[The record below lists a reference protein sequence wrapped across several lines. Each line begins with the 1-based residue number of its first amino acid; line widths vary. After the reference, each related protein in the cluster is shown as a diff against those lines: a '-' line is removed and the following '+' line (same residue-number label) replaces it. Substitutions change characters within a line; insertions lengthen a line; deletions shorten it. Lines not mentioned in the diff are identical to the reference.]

1 MTLLDFDAAQAQL
14 AARGRAP
21 TTHEILALADL
32 DGRVLAE
39 DILATLDLPPA
50 DNSAMDGY
58 ALRAADATAAGT
70 VLPVQQRCFAG
81 QAPDPLQPGQA
92 TRLFTGSVIPA
103 GADTVVMQ
111 ENCQETDGQVTLLT
125 PPPPGQFIR
134 RRGEDMRAGQAVLTR
149 GTRLSAGQLAVLA
162 AQGYDRAAVFPRLTV
177 GILTTGDELVPPGQP
192 LPPAAIYNSNAPML
206 ASLCGGLGATV
217 PMLRHARD
225 DADAT
230 RQALAELNAAC
241 DLVLSVGGASVGE
254 KDLVKPAIEAL
265 GGTLDLWRVRMK
277 PGKPVALAELNG
289 RPVVCLPGNPV
300 SAFAVFALLVSPL
313 IRGLQGRTDVL
324 PPVRR
329 GILDTPRTV
338 GGDRDDF
345 LRIQAVATGSLP
357 RLTPHAQQSSG
368 ALSSLAWAHGLA
380 RIPAG
385 QRLTAGA
392 EVDWMALADWLV

>member
-1 MTLLDFDAAQAQL
+1 MLDFDAAQARL

-21 TTHEILALADL
+21 AGHETIPLDALA
-32 DGRVLAE
+32 GRVLAE
-39 DILATLDLPPA
+39 DIVAILDLPPA

-58 ALRAADATAAGT
+58 VLRAADAAAPGAT
-70 VLPVQQRCFAG
+70 LPIQQRCFAG
-81 QAPDPLQPGQA
+81 QAPEPLLPGQA
-92 TRLFTGSVIPA
+92 IRLFTGSVIPA

-111 ENCQETDGQVTLLT
+111 EDCREDDGRVAILA
-125 PPPPGQFIR
+125 PPLPGRHIR
-134 RRGEDMRAGQAVLTR
+134 RRGEDMRAGQTVLVR
-149 GTRLSAGQLAVLA
+149 GTRLAAGHLAVLA
-162 AQGYDRAAVFPRLTV
+162 AQGYDRAPVFPRLKV

-192 LPPAAIYNSNAPML
+192 LPPAAIHNSNAPML
-206 ASLCGGLGATV
+206 ASLCGGLGTAAPV
-217 PMLRHARD
+217 LRHARD
-225 DADAT
+225 DAQAT
-230 RQALAELNAAC
+230 RRALAELNEAC

-300 SAFAVFALLVSPL
+300 SAFAVFTLLVSPL
-313 IRGLQGRTDVL
+313 IRGLQGRRDAL

-329 GILDTPRTV
+329 GILDTARPV

-345 LRIQAVATGSLP
+345 LRIQAAQGATGLP
-357 RLTPHAQQSSG
+357 RLTPHTQQSSG

-385 QRLTAGA
+385 ARLESGA
-392 EVDWMALADWLV
+392 EVDWMALSDWLV

>member
-1 MTLLDFDAAQAQL
+1 MLDFDAAQARL

-21 TTHEILALADL
+21 AGHETIPLDALA
-32 DGRVLAE
+32 GRVLAE
-39 DILATLDLPPA
+39 DVVAVLDLPPA

-58 ALRAADATAAGT
+58 ALRAADAAAPGAT
-70 VLPVQQRCFAG
+70 LPIQQRCFAG
-81 QAPDPLQPGQA
+81 QAPEPLLPGQA
-92 TRLFTGSVIPA
+92 IRLFTGSVIPA
-103 GADTVVMQ
+103 GADTVAMQ
-111 ENCQETDGQVTLLT
+111 EDCREDDGRVAFLT
-125 PPPPGQFIR
+125 PPPPGRHIR
-134 RRGEDMRAGQAVLTR
+134 RRGEDMRAGQTVLAR
-149 GTRLSAGQLAVLA
+149 GTRLAAGHLAVLA
-162 AQGYDRAAVFPRLTV
+162 AQGYDRAPVFPRLKV

-192 LPPAAIYNSNAPML
+192 LPPAAIHNSNAPML
-206 ASLCGGLGATV
+206 ASLCGGLGATA

-225 DADAT
+225 DAQAT
-230 RQALAELNAAC
+230 RQALAELNEAC

-300 SAFAVFALLVSPL
+300 SAFAVFTLLVSPL
-313 IRGLQGRTDVL
+313 IRGLQGRRDVL

-329 GILDTPRTV
+329 GILDTARAV

-345 LRIQAVATGSLP
+345 LRIQTTQGATGLP
-357 RLTPHAQQSSG
+357 RLTPHTQQSSG

-385 QRLTAGA
+385 ARLESGA
-392 EVDWMALADWLV
+392 EVDWMALSDWLV